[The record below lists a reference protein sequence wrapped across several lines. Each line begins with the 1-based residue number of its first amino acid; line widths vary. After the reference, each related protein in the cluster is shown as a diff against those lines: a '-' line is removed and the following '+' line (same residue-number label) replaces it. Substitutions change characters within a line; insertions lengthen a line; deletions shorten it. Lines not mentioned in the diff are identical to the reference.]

1 MNQLQTVAP
10 IIGRVLLS
18 FMFIMS
24 GLSKIGAYAGTA
36 AYMSSQGIP
45 GALLPLVIL
54 VEVGAGIM
62 LLIGWQARIAAVLL
76 GGFAVATGVL
86 FHLLPAMGMTDA
98 MAQQGEMI
106 SFMKNMTIAGGMAF
120 VFAFGA
126 GKFALDNRAR
136 A

>member
-1 MNQLQTVAP
+1 MNQLQTIAP
-10 IIGRVLLS
+10 MIGRVLLS

-54 VEVGAGIM
+54 VEVGAGLM
-62 LLIGWQARIAAVLL
+62 LLLGWQTRIAAVLL
-76 GGFAVATGVL
+76 GGFAVVAGVM
-86 FHLLPAMGMTDA
+86 FHLLPSMSMTDA

-126 GKFALDNRAR
+126 GKFSLDNRLSA
-136 A
+136 